1 MKKASPEEIRRAENI
16 RNQLI
21 FTRNTIARLKRAH
34 EQEIKKT
41 NGIYDEV
48 WVKYRNDLCLT
59 NKLIREYDK
68 FLYEQGVYHSNSHT
82 EEDDNAEQTSSL

>member
-1 MKKASPEEIRRAENI
+1 MKKASPEEIQRAEDT

-21 FTRNTIARLKRAH
+21 FTRNLIARLKRAR

-41 NGIYDEV
+41 DGVYDAV
-48 WVKYRNDLCLT
+48 WLKYRDDLRSI

-68 FLYEQGVYHSNSHT
+68 FLDEQGVYHSNSHT
-82 EEDDNAEQTSSL
+82 EEYDNAEQADQV